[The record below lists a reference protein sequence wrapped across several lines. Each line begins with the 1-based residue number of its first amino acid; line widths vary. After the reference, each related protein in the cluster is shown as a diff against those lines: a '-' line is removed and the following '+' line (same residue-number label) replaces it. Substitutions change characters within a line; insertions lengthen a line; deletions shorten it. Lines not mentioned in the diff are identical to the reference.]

1 MCMKIIK
8 VLLYNEEYV
17 LQTSFSTDERTFKQ
31 ILTQQY

>member
-8 VLLYNEEYV
+8 VLYNAEYV
-17 LQTSFSTDERTFKQ
+17 LQTFFSTDERTFKQ